1 MFDPDD
7 LPEISDEELE
17 ELERAAPILSRVRR
31 YAAGLDAVPW
41 FANLGEPPT
50 PGVRAAADRFS
61 SGLGFPDATLAIL
74 VDWPDAAA
82 AAEIRDWHDPAW
94 EAEELSRADLTGRA
108 MDLIGDEALQIASTY
123 VAQRAGEAVRSR
135 IEEQAAL
142 WDAPEDG
149 AATAAAGAAVQAA
162 HYGSLLLIVTGAD
175 SEFEAAEHPLA
186 AKLQLFEFG
195 RWPVALVG
203 ATFNLF

>member
-1 MFDPDD
+1 MDDDDHFDIDD
-7 LPEISDEELE
+7 DELDA
-17 ELERAAPILSRVRR
+17 LERAAPLLVRVRR
-31 YAAGLDAVPW
+31 YAEGLNRVPW

-50 PGVRAAADRFS
+50 PGVRAAAERFAR
-61 SGLGFPDATLAIL
+61 GLGFPDAELSIL

-94 EAEELSRADLTGRA
+94 EAEELSRSDLTTRA
-108 MDLIGDEALQIASTY
+108 LEAIGEDALQVAMAL

-149 AATAAAGAAVQAA
+149 AERAAAGAAAQAA
-162 HYGSLLLIVTGAD
+162 HYGALILLASAAD
-175 SEFEAAEHPLA
+175 PEFDAADHPLA

-203 ATFNLF
+203 ATINLF